1 MASSPVAGSLE
12 PYRGPAGIRTTTGVC
27 QRVIPSITDAGRCPM
42 EIYGFT
48 LCAVTMWLDRKLHDA
63 FYDLEF
69 ISDDQQML
77 SVLFS
82 ASMTYG

>member
-1 MASSPVAGSLE
+1 MKAQV
-12 PYRGPAGIRTTTGVC
+12 
-27 QRVIPSITDAGRCPM
+27 M

-82 ASMTYG
+82 PSMTYG

>member
-1 MASSPVAGSLE
+1 MDNGFGEDL
-12 PYRGPAGIRTTTGVC
+12 
-27 QRVIPSITDAGRCPM
+27 RCVKSM

-82 ASMTYG
+82 PSMTYG

>member
-1 MASSPVAGSLE
+1 MLHAGCPLRNRDVE
-12 PYRGPAGIRTTTGVC
+12 GIAKRST
-27 QRVIPSITDAGRCPM
+27 AM

-69 ISDDQQML
+69 ISDDQRML

-82 ASMTYG
+82 PSMTYG